1 MPAATLI
8 MALVFPAFHPG
19 PTDRPQPLL
28 WETPISWAAPAPEV
42 RPVLSFTPAVAKKV
56 EEAQNIRQISGPA
69 QAAAGLAKATE
80 LELVLLRAG
89 LKQAAGDLKGA
100 MADYE
105 IVLKSKNRTI
115 PRALAVA
122 GFKNALRKRIENGEK
137 GLNGRLIQ
145 SLKEEWRN
153 EEALALLPGLLADPE
168 VPKEAKDYIRAQE
181 PIMALRLGRFERA
194 AELWANPTGRSE
206 TQWLAQTEQR
216 RGNFARAAELRLGLA
231 AGKSRLPEL
240 TAAWNFLVKGG
251 LYDESEALV
260 KKNPDLK
267 KAADFSWRMG
277 LAALSQKE
285 LEPAENYFRAIIQNP
300 KDKKR
305 QAGARYFLGRTLA
318 AAGKTAEARGLWDEV
333 AGGAFGYYHILA
345 QGCLADDGEARR
357 ELGAL
362 MGRLMETGPSG
373 RDNRSLGYLMWVTE
387 KGLTRDQ
394 MEIAAADLSDD
405 QSRLNPGWAEAL
417 AGHDWA
423 DLLERLRRNESPF
436 KSGTPAAAQT
446 GWPRLSASI
455 AALGGDYRLAV
466 SGFSR
471 IPSEEPRGLKRWS
484 HPLVY
489 SCQVLT
495 AQREYG
501 LPPALLLSLIRTESA
516 YQPDIM
522 SASNA
527 RGLMQL
533 LPATAAKVAAR
544 LGLPEPG
551 ALDLFNPDLNVR
563 LGSWYL
569 AALIEGFDNESLALA
584 GYNGGPY
591 NIRSLILAKEGMPL
605 DVFVESL
612 PFEETAN
619 YVKRITESRYIYE
632 TVYLGDAH
640 LPDLSAPVRPPRP
653 SLPDF

>member
-1 MPAATLI
+1 MTAAALI
-8 MALVFPAFHPG
+8 MALVFPAFQPT
-19 PTDRPQPLL
+19 PTDRPAPLL
-28 WETPISWAAPAPEV
+28 WETPISWAVSAPAA
-42 RPVLSFTPAVAKKV
+42 RPGLNFTPAQTKRI
-56 EEAQNIRQISGPA
+56 EEVQKIRQTSGPA
-69 QAAAGLAKATE
+69 QAAANLAKAGE

-89 LKQAAGDLKGA
+89 MKQAAGDLKGA
-100 MADYE
+100 MVDYE

-137 GLNGRLIQ
+137 DLYARLIQ

-153 EEALALLPGLLADPE
+153 EEALDLLPGILADPE
-168 VPKEAKDYIRAQE
+168 VPKAAKEYIRTQE
-181 PIMALRLGRFERA
+181 PIMALRLGRYDRA
-194 AELWANPTGRSE
+194 AELWARPAGRSE

-216 RGNFARAAELRLGLA
+216 RGNFVKAAELRLSLA

-251 LYDESEALV
+251 LYSEAQALV
-260 KKNPDLK
+260 KKHPELAKITDY
-267 KAADFSWRMG
+267 DWRTG
-277 LAALSQKE
+277 LAALYQKE
-285 LEPAENYFRAIIQNP
+285 LDQAEKSFRAIIQNP
-300 KDKKR
+300 KAKNR

-318 AAGKTAEARGLWDEV
+318 AAGKTEAARAVWGEA
-333 AGGAFGYYHILA
+333 AGGPFGYYHILA
-345 QGCLADDGEARR
+345 QGCLAEEGHKRK
-357 ELGAL
+357 ELGSM
-362 MGRLMETGPSG
+362 MGDLLATGPSG

-387 KGLTRDQ
+387 KGLTREE
-394 MEIAAADLSDD
+394 MEIAAADLSDERD
-405 QSRLNPGWAEAL
+405 RLGPGWAEAL
-417 AGHDWA
+417 ANHDWA
-423 DLLERLRRNESPF
+423 DLLGRLRRGETPF
-436 KSGTPAAAQT
+436 KSGTSP
-446 GWPRLSASI
+446 GWPRLAASI

-466 SGFSR
+466 SLFSR
-471 IPSEEPRGLKRWS
+471 IPSDEPRGLKRWS

-489 SCQVLT
+489 SRQVLR

-501 LPPALLLSLIRTESA
+501 LSPALLLSLIRTESA

-533 LPATAAKVAAR
+533 LPATANKAAAR

-551 ALDLFNPDLNVR
+551 ALDLFDPDLNVR
-563 LGSWYL
+563 LGSWYI
-569 AALIEGFDNESLALA
+569 ASLIEGFGDVSLALA

-591 NIRSLILAKEGMPL
+591 NIKSLILAKKDMPL

-632 TVYLGDAH
+632 TVYVGQVN
-640 LPDLSAPVRPPRP
+640 LPDLTVPVQPPGP